1 MRGILNSPLN
11 KGCDFMLTIDNK
23 AKVIYLDRLIKRI
36 YKILP
41 LTEENIYEMVFIYL
55 DALIIDINSAN
66 DLFDY
71 CLIDILVRINSLKEV
86 KYENVLIRGTDQ
98 HSQVKRTVL
107 GCKEIIDHLKEGL
120 ING

>member
-23 AKVIYLDRLIKRI
+23 AKVIYLDRLTKRI
-36 YKILP
+36 FKILP
-41 LTEENIYEMVFIYL
+41 LTEENVYEMVFIYL

>member
-1 MRGILNSPLN
+1 
-11 KGCDFMLTIDNK
+11 MLSIDNK